1 MRKSA
6 ILAEAESIKAELVKI
21 RRDIHRHPELGWRV
35 ERTAALGE
43 RVMQEHGLAVGKRVA
58 GTGVVGLLRGSRRGK
73 TIAIRTDMDALPIH
87 EQRETSYSSRTE
99 GVMHACGHD
108 AHVAMAMGA
117 AMLLARRK
125 ARLKGNVKF
134 ILQPNEEV
142 PPGGA
147 HAMIREG
154 VLSNPR
160 VHAIIAL
167 HVDPIFPIG
176 QVGIRAGTVMS
187 STDTLTITVTG
198 RAAHAALPHLSID
211 AIATAARIILGLQ
224 TIVSRQM
231 NPMEPV
237 VISIGTIEGGSSA
250 NVVADRVKMV
260 GTVRTLSPAVRR
272 GLPGMIRRVVRNI
285 AGSAG
290 ATCRVQ
296 YVCGTPLVINDE
308 GMCDL
313 LRDAGSTI
321 LGVDNIVDIEP
332 CLGAEDF
339 AFFQELVPGC
349 LVRLGVR
356 NEKKGITH
364 PWHHPEFDI
373 DENALPLGAAVLAE
387 AAVKFLSK

>member
-1 MRKSA
+1 MSKGA
-6 ILAEAESIKAELVKI
+6 ILAEAESIKAELVNI
-21 RRDIHRHPELGWRV
+21 RRDIHRHPEVGWHV
-35 ERTAALGE
+35 ERTASLGE

-58 GTGVVGLLRGSRRGK
+58 GTGVAGLLRGGRRGK

-125 ARLKGNVKF
+125 DRLKGNVKF

-147 HAMIREG
+147 HAMIEGG
-154 VLSNPR
+154 VLSNPK
-160 VHAIIAL
+160 VHAIVAL
-167 HVDPIFPIG
+167 HVDPILPIG

-187 STDTLTITVTG
+187 STDTLTITVAG

-211 AIATAARIILGLQ
+211 AIATAARIIVGLQ

-231 NPMEPV
+231 DPMEPV
-237 VISIGTIEGGSSA
+237 VISIGTIEGGYSA

-272 GLPGMIRRVVRNI
+272 ELPGMIRRVVRNV

-290 ATCRVQ
+290 TSHLHRRVAPAQ
-296 YVCGTPLVINDE
+296 PV
-308 GMCDL
+308 
-313 LRDAGSTI
+313 SQ
-321 LGVDNIVDIEP
+321 GVDLWV
-332 CLGAEDF
+332 GAW
-339 AFFQELVPGC
+339 LC
-349 LVRLGVR
+349 
-356 NEKKGITH
+356 
-364 PWHHPEFDI
+364 
-373 DENALPLGAAVLAE
+373 ENYC
-387 AAVKFLSK
+387 